1 MNFDFSDEQKLLRQ
15 QARRFLTEKC
25 PAAIVRRVIERRASF
40 DETLWWQLAEQGW
53 LGLAIPT
60 EYGGSGLGYLELCVA
75 AEELGRVLA
84 PIPLSSSIYLCAEAL
99 LMAGTEAQKSRYLP
113 ELAAGSLIGT
123 LAFAEGYGFPAERTV
138 SAEVRGGKI
147 FGIKWPV
154 ADGNSAHIAVVLA
167 GTSEGSSGLFLCDLR
182 QATVVREALETVDA
196 SRAQAR
202 LRFNGAICEPLGMEA
217 TWAGFYRLVER
228 GVVLYA
234 FEQIGGADACLSM
247 AVDYARE
254 RKAFGR
260 LIGSFQAIKHRLAD
274 LYVRNELARANT
286 YYSAWALSV
295 DAPELPL
302 AAAAARVSAIDAFE
316 YAARESLHVHGGMGF
331 TWEMNCHLF
340 YRRSRQLAVNLGSA
354 ALWKRRIASLLERQ
368 I

>member
-1 MNFDFSDEQKLLRQ
+1 
-15 QARRFLTEKC
+15 
-25 PAAIVRRVIERRASF
+25 
-40 DETLWWQLAEQGW
+40 
-53 LGLAIPT
+53 
-60 EYGGSGLGYLELCVA
+60 
-75 AEELGRVLA
+75 
-84 PIPLSSSIYLCAEAL
+84 
-99 LMAGTEAQKSRYLP
+99 
-113 ELAAGSLIGT
+113 
-123 LAFAEGYGFPAERTV
+123 
-138 SAEVRGGKI
+138 
-147 FGIKWPV
+147 
-154 ADGNSAHIAVVLA
+154 
-167 GTSEGSSGLFLCDLR
+167 
-182 QATVVREALETVDA
+182 
-196 SRAQAR
+196 
-202 LRFNGAICEPLGMEA
+202 
-217 TWAGFYRLVER
+217 
-228 GVVLYA
+228 VLYA
-234 FEQIGGADACLSM
+234 FEQICGADACLSM

-302 AAAAARVSAIDAFE
+302 AAATARVSAIDAFE

-354 ALWKRRIASLLERQ
+354 ALWKRRIASLLEQQ